1 MNDLQNLIKM
11 YLNYCETQKR
21 LDVKTVKSYRIDLR
35 QFSQY
40 FSASIQAITPDTLEA
55 YIATLHQT
63 SIQENPSGYRFVR
76 CFLLTQS
83 RRAAL
88 KVFFLERDTFK
99 ASPFTRTT
107 SPFVNNLAT

>member
-1 MNDLQNLIKM
+1 MIFFYKNLKGEQSMNDLQNLIKM

-40 FSASIQAITPDTLEA
+40 FSASIQAITPDTLES

-63 SIQENPSGYRFVR
+63 TKNSKKKS
-76 CFLLTQS
+76 CFRES
-83 RRAAL
+83 
-88 KVFFLERDTFK
+88 FFSLFGI
-99 ASPFTRTT
+99 
-107 SPFVNNLAT
+107 